1 MSLLANRYRMEKLV
15 GEGGMGK
22 VYLAHDTVLER
33 KVAIK
38 MLPEGVQHQPH
49 ARERLRREALAAA
62 ALDHPFICKIHE
74 VGEDEGRG
82 FIVMELIEGRTLNR
96 VARDGGLSPRQ
107 LLDCANEIVQALE
120 EAHRRGIVH
129 RDLKPSNLMLTVHGH
144 IKVLDFGLA
153 KQLDGPQPGD
163 DAVTQKALTEPGITV
178 GTPSYMS
185 PEQVLGSPLDPR
197 SDVFSLG
204 TVLHEM
210 ASGRHPFQK
219 ATALDTM
226 AAILR
231 DPPASTVGDL
241 DIVPGFG
248 HVIHRMLAKA
258 CSERYQTMGELRA
271 ALETL
276 RDTSGG
282 HTPWSGS
289 TVTRTEP
296 QERTPLVAR
305 DAELADLTA
314 QLDRM
319 LLGQGG
325 FVLLSGEP
333 GVGKTRL
340 AREVQR
346 IARARGCLT
355 LTGQCYEQEGAPP
368 FGPFAETVEQ
378 SLRLVPQAV
387 RAALGDLAPE
397 VATMAP
403 VLRRVFPDIPD
414 APAVPSDQRRR
425 LLFNAYLE
433 YVRRGTEKSAVV
445 LLLDDLQWADEA
457 SLELLLHIAPHL
469 PVMRLL
475 VMGTYRDVELDT
487 HHPFTR
493 TLETLLRQ
501 RMAMRVTVKR
511 LSEHAVEQMLA
522 TMSGSQPPT
531 SLVRVVHGETDGN
544 PFFVEEVYQ
553 HLAEEGTLF
562 DEAGRWRTDLK
573 AGRIDVPEGVRLVIS
588 RRLERLG
595 DDARRILTAAAVI
608 GRSFP
613 LDLLQAVT
621 DAAEDVVLDLFEDA
635 QKAQLLRAEPGRV
648 ARYTFVHELIRGTL
662 VSAMALPRRQ
672 RLHAKVADA
681 IERLRAPALDAH
693 LSMLAHH
700 LYQAG
705 AAVDAE
711 RTSRVLLKAMAR
723 AQASGAF
730 EEVLVLGEQLRTLD
744 LPAGSEELAT
754 VEDTTAA
761 ALLALR
767 RPGDAVGPATRALDI
782 WLARRDD
789 AGLHRAGTYIAHGH
803 LWSNRIGQGI
813 DAMNR
818 ALAVL
823 SPAAVRE
830 RATLQTLYAGWVL
843 YTGRF
848 DEALAIGESARA
860 AAEQLGDNVLLGNVY
875 AMQTMNDR
883 NLGRIDEAMASAE
896 RACAMLEGT
905 SSWAE
910 ADAKWAR
917 VTALYYAGRMEGLT
931 EALDLTT
938 QAADRVGHIG
948 ALWVVRRVTAVRDL
962 IRSGD
967 LEGYRDDVAGEL
979 ARPGNDQFRFL
990 VHLQL
995 AGALFCL
1002 GQTPDAR
1009 WHIEAAEGAGA
1020 TIYAGLPEADLCALA
1035 AWSGDHGR
1043 ALDLFPGVERHL
1055 ARPGRHNGLGARLA
1069 TNIAALTLA
1078 LVDKRDACAA
1088 LYPALD
1094 ESIRLG
1100 LQMDYLSLGLN
1111 TSHLSA
1117 GVAAAAAGLRDRAL
1131 AHFMD
1136 ARALAERLRSPLLRP
1151 LVDLWHGRHLIAEE
1165 DGESQARGE
1174 AMLSDAAAQFAALKM
1189 PLHQSVARRWLTR

>member
-1 MSLLANRYRMEKLV
+1 MTLLANRYRIESLV

-22 VYLAHDTVLER
+22 VYLAYDTVLER

-38 MLPEGVQHQPH
+38 MLPESVQHHAH

-74 VGEDEGRG
+74 VGEDEGRS
-82 FIVMELIEGRTLNR
+82 FIVMEFIEGRTLNR
-96 VARDGGLSPRQ
+96 VARDGGLTPRQ
-107 LLDCANEIVQALE
+107 LLECAHEIVQALD

-144 IKVLDFGLA
+144 MKVLDFGLA
-153 KQLDGPQPGD
+153 KQLEPAQPGD
-163 DAVTQKALTEPGITV
+163 DALTQTALTTPGMAV
-178 GTPSYMS
+178 GTPAYMS
-185 PEQVLGSPLDPR
+185 PEQVLGSSLDAR

-204 TVLHEM
+204 TVLHEL
-210 ASGRHPFQK
+210 AGGRHPFMK
-219 ATALDTM
+219 ATGPDTM
-226 AAILR
+226 ASILR
-231 DPPASTVGDL
+231 DPPASTAGDL

-248 HVIHRMLAKA
+248 HIVHRMLAKS
-258 CSERYQTMGELRA
+258 CSERYQTMAELRV
-271 ALETL
+271 ALEAL
-276 RDTSGG
+276 RDGSGG
-282 HTPWSGS
+282 QTPWSGT
-289 TVTRTEP
+289 TVMRTEP
-296 QERTPLVAR
+296 QERTPMVGR

-319 LLGQGG
+319 LIGQGG

-346 IARARGCLT
+346 LARARGCLT
-355 LTGQCYEQEGAPP
+355 LTGQCYEQEGTPP
-368 FGPFAETVEQ
+368 FGPFAETMEQ

-387 RAALGDLAPE
+387 RTALGDLAPE

-403 VLRRVFPDIPD
+403 VLRRVFRDIPD

-433 YVRRGTEKSAVV
+433 YLRHGTDKSAVV
-445 LLLDDLQWADEA
+445 MLLDDLQWADEA

-469 PVMRLL
+469 PTMRLFVL
-475 VMGTYRDVELDT
+475 GTYRDADLDT
-487 HHPFTR
+487 YHPFTR

-501 RMAMRVTVKR
+501 RFATRVTVKR
-511 LSEHAVEQMLA
+511 LSAHAVEQMLT
-522 TMSGSQPPT
+522 TMSGSSPPS
-531 SLVRVVHGETDGN
+531 SLVRVVHAETDGN

-562 DEAGRWRTDLK
+562 DEAGEWRTDLK
-573 AGRIDVPEGVRLVIS
+573 AGRLDVPEGVRLVIS

-595 DDARRILTAAAVI
+595 DDARRILTAGAVI

-613 LDLLQAVT
+613 LDLLLAVT
-621 DAAEDVVLDLFEDA
+621 DAPEDAVLDLFEDA

-672 RLHAKVADA
+672 RLHAKIADA
-681 IERLRAPALDAH
+681 IERLRAPGLDAH

-705 AAVDAE
+705 AAVDTE
-711 RTSRVLLKAMAR
+711 RTSGVLLRAMAR

-730 EEVLVLGEQLRTLD
+730 EEVLVLGEQLQTLD
-744 LPAGSEELAT
+744 LPPGSEERAT

-767 RPGDAVGPATRALDI
+767 RPGDAVGPASRALDI
-782 WLARRDD
+782 WLARRND

-813 DAMNR
+813 EAMNR
-818 ALAVL
+818 ALAAL

-843 YTGRF
+843 YSGRF
-848 DEALAIGESARA
+848 EEALAIGESARA
-860 AAEQLGDNVLLGNVY
+860 AAEQLGDSVLLGNVY
-875 AMQTMNDR
+875 AMQSMNER
-883 NLGRIDEAMASAE
+883 NLGRIDESRVSAE

-917 VTALYYAGRMEGLT
+917 VMAMYYAGRMEGIA
-931 EALDLTT
+931 EPLDATI
-938 QAADRVGHIG
+938 QAADRVGHTG
-948 ALWVVRRVTAVRDL
+948 ALWVVRRVIAVRDL

-967 LEGYRDDVAGEL
+967 LETYRDDIAGEL

-1002 GQTPDAR
+1002 GHAPEAR

-1035 AWSGDHGR
+1035 AWSGDHAG
-1043 ALDLFPGVERHL
+1043 ALELFPNVERHL
-1055 ARPGRHNGLGARLA
+1055 ARPGRHNGLGSALS

-1078 LVDKRDACAA
+1078 LIGKRDACAG

-1117 GVAAAAAGLRDRAL
+1117 GVAADAAGLHDRAV
-1131 AHFMD
+1131 AHFAD
-1136 ARALAERLRSPLLRP
+1136 ARALAERLKSPLLRP
-1151 LVDLWHGRHLIAEE
+1151 LVDLWHGRYLIARE
-1165 DGESQARGE
+1165 DGETRARGQT
-1174 AMLSDAAAQFAALKM
+1174 MLRQAATHFAALKM
-1189 PLHQSVARRWLTR
+1189 PLHEDVVRRLLAR

>member
-1 MSLLANRYRMEKLV
+1 MSLLANRYRIERLV

-38 MLPEGVQHQPH
+38 MLPENVQHQPH

-74 VGEDEGRG
+74 VGEDEGRS
-82 FIVMELIEGRTLNR
+82 FIVMEFIEGRTLNR

-144 IKVLDFGLA
+144 VKVLDFGLA
-153 KQLDGPQPGD
+153 KQVDAPQPGD
-163 DAVTQKALTEPGITV
+163 DAVTQKALTEPGMTV
-178 GTPSYMS
+178 GTTAYMS
-185 PEQVLGSPLDPR
+185 PEQVLGSPLDAR

-248 HVIHRMLAKA
+248 HVVHRMLAKA

-282 HTPWSGS
+282 QTPWSGT
-289 TVTRTEP
+289 TVTRVEP
-296 QERTPLVAR
+296 QERTALVAR

-319 LLGQGG
+319 LLGNGG

-346 IARARGCLT
+346 LARARGCLT

-378 SLRLVPQAV
+378 ALRLVPQAV

-469 PVMRLL
+469 PAMRLF
-475 VMGTYRDVELDT
+475 VIGTYRDVELDT

-501 RMAMRVTVKR
+501 RLATRVTVKR
-511 LSEHAVEQMLA
+511 LSEQAVEQMLA
-522 TMSGSQPPT
+522 TMSGSSPPS

-553 HLAEEGTLF
+553 HLAEEGTIF

-573 AGRIDVPEGVRLVIS
+573 AGRLDVPEGVRLVIS

-621 DAAEDVVLDLFEDA
+621 DAPEDAVLDLFDDA
-635 QKAQLLRAEPGRV
+635 EKAQLLRAEHGRV

-744 LPAGSEELAT
+744 LPAEQRGTGDGGGHDRGGAPG
-754 VEDTTAA
+754 AA
-761 ALLALR
+761 ATRGCDWAGHAGPRHLAGAARRCRPASRRHLHRARAPVEQSHRPGHRGDEPRPGRPLARRGARTRDAADPVRRLGALHRPVRRGPGDRRVGARRGRTTRRQRPAGQRLRHADHERPQPRPHRRGHGVGRARVRDAGRHLVVGRSGCEVGPGDGAVLR
-767 RPGDAVGPATRALDI
+767 RPDGGHRPRLSTQRRWRLTGSAT
-782 WLARRDD
+782 
-789 AGLHRAGTYIAHGH
+789 
-803 LWSNRIGQGI
+803 
-813 DAMNR
+813 
-818 ALAVL
+818 
-823 SPAAVRE
+823 
-830 RATLQTLYAGWVL
+830 
-843 YTGRF
+843 
-848 DEALAIGESARA
+848 SARC
-860 AAEQLGDNVLLGNVY
+860 G
-875 AMQTMNDR
+875 
-883 NLGRIDEAMASAE
+883 SF
-896 RACAMLEGT
+896 
-905 SSWAE
+905 
-910 ADAKWAR
+910 
-917 VTALYYAGRMEGLT
+917 
-931 EALDLTT
+931 
-938 QAADRVGHIG
+938 
-948 ALWVVRRVTAVRDL
+948 VV
-962 IRSGD
+962 
-967 LEGYRDDVAGEL
+967 
-979 ARPGNDQFRFL
+979 
-990 VHLQL
+990 
-995 AGALFCL
+995 
-1002 GQTPDAR
+1002 
-1009 WHIEAAEGAGA
+1009 
-1020 TIYAGLPEADLCALA
+1020 
-1035 AWSGDHGR
+1035 
-1043 ALDLFPGVERHL
+1043 
-1055 ARPGRHNGLGARLA
+1055 
-1069 TNIAALTLA
+1069 
-1078 LVDKRDACAA
+1078 
-1088 LYPALD
+1088 
-1094 ESIRLG
+1094 
-1100 LQMDYLSLGLN
+1100 
-1111 TSHLSA
+1111 
-1117 GVAAAAAGLRDRAL
+1117 
-1131 AHFMD
+1131 
-1136 ARALAERLRSPLLRP
+1136 
-1151 LVDLWHGRHLIAEE
+1151 
-1165 DGESQARGE
+1165 
-1174 AMLSDAAAQFAALKM
+1174 
-1189 PLHQSVARRWLTR
+1189 